1 MTRSPNENNKDAV
14 GSAVKDEDSGAV
26 ARALRI
32 LLCFTAD
39 RHTQSART
47 VAEATGIP
55 LPSVYRYVAV
65 LRDMGLLIRDEQSD
79 YHLSARFIGLGH
91 AAEAG
96 ETLIEIADPVMRR
109 LAAATG
115 ETVLLVRLVGDV
127 AICVHRIE
135 SSHRLRIS
143 FEPGQALPLDRGAS
157 TRLLLASLTP
167 DERRATLADLWR
179 QDTARATALENEV
192 VLAAERFWATS
203 EEEID
208 PGIWAAA
215 AAVCDARGITAVIS
229 VPSPLVRAPH
239 EVQEHLLER
248 VRAAAD
254 EVSRAV
260 RHRSPRRA
268 VAHPATSLPDAAPGA
283 HTY

>member
-1 MTRSPNENNKDAV
+1 MAKSANENNRDAA
-14 GSAVKDEDSGAV
+14 GPAVKDEDSGAV
-26 ARALRI
+26 ARAFRI
-32 LLCFTAD
+32 LLCFSAD
-39 RHTQSART
+39 RHTQSARA

-79 YHLSARFIGLGH
+79 YHLSARFIGLGR

-115 ETVLLVRLVGDV
+115 ETVLLVRLVGDA

-143 FEPGQALPLDRGAS
+143 FEPGQGLPLDRGAS
-157 TRLLLASLTP
+157 ARLLLASLTP
-167 DERRATLADLWR
+167 DERRARLADLWR
-179 QDTARATALENEV
+179 QDRNRATALEDEV
-192 VLAAERFWATS
+192 VLAAERQWATS

-239 EVQEHLLER
+239 EIQEQLLER
-248 VRAAAD
+248 VRTAAD
-254 EVSRAV
+254 EVSWAV
-260 RHRSPRRA
+260 RHRSPREA
-268 VAHPATSLPDAAPGA
+268 AAPSGPPLPKA
-283 HTY
+283 RCSATLV

>member
-1 MTRSPNENNKDAV
+1 MMKSANENNRDAV
-14 GSAVKDEDSGAV
+14 GPAVKDEDSGAV

-32 LLCFTAD
+32 LLSFSAD
-39 RHTQSART
+39 RHTQSARA
-47 VAEATGIP
+47 VAETTGIP

-79 YHLSARFIGLGH
+79 YHLSAQFIGLGR

-115 ETVLLVRLVGDV
+115 ETVLLVRLVGDA

-143 FEPGQALPLDRGAS
+143 FEPGQGLPLDRGAS
-157 TRLLLASLTP
+157 ARLLLASLTP
-167 DERRATLADLWR
+167 DERRARLADLWR
-179 QDTARATALENEV
+179 QDRRRATALEDQV
-192 VLAAERFWATS
+192 VLAAERQWATS

-239 EVQEHLLER
+239 EVQEQLLER
-248 VRAAAD
+248 VRTAAD
-254 EVSRAV
+254 EVSWAV
-260 RHRSPRRA
+260 RHRSPRQA
-268 VAHPATSLPDAAPGA
+268 VAPSGPPLPKARCSATLV
-283 HTY
+283 